1 MLKIRYIFRVQG
13 MLRVQSSVDLQTSP
27 VSSQSRSFK
36 KIPPQQPCV
45 LTPLTSPVSS
55 QHGSSQKV
63 IPQTTE
69 SAPLTSP
76 VSSQPRSS
84 QAKISAAILKLQLQ
98 TSPVSSQPRSSQIVF
113 SAATQ
118 IRTSHLP

>member
-1 MLKIRYIFRVQG
+1 M
-13 MLRVQSSVDLQTSP
+13 
-27 VSSQSRSFK
+27 
-36 KIPPQQPCV
+36 